1 MAAEKGMAVL
11 GEVFDFTT
19 KSITD
24 VGLDGLEG
32 IHEAHRYAWVDVDFS
47 DPVAAME
54 RLEPLKLCPREVLE
68 EAFTADPATQLGRY
82 DDCLHLT
89 LTGCRLAGHSFT
101 LERVDAVI
109 TERYLLTLHH
119 GPAAFLEA
127 VRKHHRADFARFAKS
142 PSFLIYEL
150 WDHLIEN
157 YLGVQKRFEE
167 RVEALQHTLIGDVDD
182 RVFSEVSELASDLL
196 HLRKVVLPARSVL
209 SELSTRRSLYVS
221 EATQGFLAN
230 MVGTVERVL
239 QDLLVARD
247 ILSGSLNL
255 YLSRVSHRTNNVMTK
270 LTVVSVIF
278 MPLSFLCGVY
288 GMNLTDIP
296 EQHWAHAYPAFW
308 GACALIVGGLLY
320 FLKRN
325 KLL

>member
-1 MAAEKGMAVL
+1 MATAKGITVL

-19 KSITD
+19 KGIKD
-24 VGLDGLEG
+24 LALEDLESVT
-32 IHEAHRYAWVDVDFS
+32 EAHRYAWVDVDFS
-47 DPVAAME
+47 DPAAALE

-68 EAFTADPATQLGRY
+68 EAFTADPATQLARY

-101 LERVDAVI
+101 LERVDAVL

-127 VRKHHRADFARFAKS
+127 VRKHHRADFVRFAKS

-150 WDHLIEN
+150 WDHLLEN

-182 RVFSEVSELASDLL
+182 RVFGEVSELASDLL
-196 HLRKVVLPARSVL
+196 HLRKVLLPARSVL

-255 YLSRVSHRTNNVMTK
+255 YLSRVSHRTNSVMTK

-288 GMNLTDIP
+288 GMNLMDIP
-296 EQHWAHAYPAFW
+296 EQHWPHAYKAFW
-308 GACALIVGGLLY
+308 AVSVVIVGALVY
-320 FLKRN
+320 FLRRN